1 MKQYRETSPEASGG
15 TLGHTGEGP
24 GFTPSGTD
32 TINITLMQGDSHR
45 LQGKCRS
52 PPGGFKVKNKN
63 STKDQNED
71 WGGGPQLVK
80 YKELSSIPRTM

>member
-1 MKQYRETSPEASGG
+1 MKQGKRGQRHLGDA
-15 TLGHTGEGP
+15 LGHTGEGP
-24 GFTPSGTD
+24 GSTPSGTD

-45 LQGKCRS
+45 LQDKCHS

-71 WGGGPQLVK
+71 LGSG
-80 YKELSSIPRTM
+80 LSWSSTKS